1 MGKGVLIDTD
11 VLIEYIKGRRELPS
25 DPRFISEITLYEFI
39 RGTKDSYEAKKLLE
53 EDFIVIFHDNDILRN
68 AAEMWKKLRSQGKLV
83 DDRDLLIAATSI
95 SRDLPLLTGNSKHFE
110 RLKEFGLKFY
120 GNIAK

>member
-1 MGKGVLIDTD
+1 
-11 VLIEYIKGRRELPS
+11 
-25 DPRFISEITLYEFI
+25 
-39 RGTKDSYEAKKLLE
+39 TKDSYKAKKLLE

-95 SRDLPLLTGNSKHFE
+95 SRDLPLLTGNFKHFE